1 MRYGGVYFSQSL
13 SIFSS
18 AFYDTIMNQ
27 ELTNLDKIFSRK
39 LREEYQRH
47 ALEVKAIW
55 AKYQKRKEKI
65 ESKIQNE

>member
-1 MRYGGVYFSQSL
+1 
-13 SIFSS
+13 
-18 AFYDTIMNQ
+18 MNQ
-27 ELTNLDKIFSRK
+27 ELINLDKIFSRK

-55 AKYQKRKEKI
+55 DKYQKRKEKI